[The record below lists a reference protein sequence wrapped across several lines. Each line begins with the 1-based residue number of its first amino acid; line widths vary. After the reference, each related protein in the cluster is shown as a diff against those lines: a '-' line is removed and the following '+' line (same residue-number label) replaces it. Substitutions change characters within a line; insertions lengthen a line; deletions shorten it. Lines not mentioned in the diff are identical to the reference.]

1 MANVCVSS
9 EPHIPDLWRIP
20 FEKPPATLMAALF
33 VCAPYGLATRDT
45 VVVRSRP
52 LSLSLFPLFLPLSLS
67 PPPPPLDGRFGCV
80 NGNHQLQKH
89 CVCLPIEREL
99 KPASVTKCDNCLYH
113 TRSTINTTVLR
124 LYVELGP
131 LSAHCVA

>member
-52 LSLSLFPLFLPLSLS
+52 LSLSLSLSSLSSFLFLSLLLLLLWS
-67 PPPPPLDGRFGCV
+67 VGSD
-80 NGNHQLQKH
+80 
-89 CVCLPIEREL
+89 
-99 KPASVTKCDNCLYH
+99 ASTAIINF
-113 TRSTINTTVLR
+113 RSTACAC
-124 LYVELGP
+124 
-131 LSAHCVA
+131 LSSEN